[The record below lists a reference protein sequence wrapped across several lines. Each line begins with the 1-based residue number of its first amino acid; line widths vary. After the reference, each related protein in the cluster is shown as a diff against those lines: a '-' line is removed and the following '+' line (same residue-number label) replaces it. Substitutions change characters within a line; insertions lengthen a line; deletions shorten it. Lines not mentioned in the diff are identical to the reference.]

1 MVDALRPEWD
11 RSEDGAQDLLLLDSL
26 PGVGPAGVQRLARSF
41 GGAAQAR
48 RARFRDFAAI
58 AGVEAARARRRRDL
72 ADQVDRALTQAH
84 ELGMTVATWGSSWYP
99 DELLHLTDPPPLLFL
114 RGRVELLAR
123 RPAVTIVG
131 SRRVT
136 TRGRD
141 VSRTIGRKLAQAG
154 AVVVSGL
161 ALGTDGQAHRG
172 ALEAGGDTIAV
183 LGAGADVSYPRTHAR
198 LHHAMAERG
207 LLVTEFAPGTKA
219 APYHFPRRN
228 RVLAAL
234 GVDGVV
240 VVEAGERSG
249 SLITVDHA
257 LDLGRD
263 VWAVPGPIDG
273 PACAGSNQLVADGA
287 RALVSIGDFVGT
299 VAEPARGGSHGSSS
313 TRPMEHRPTGTS
325 SEEVVL
331 RSLSKEAL
339 PASEVAV
346 RCGQSVSDVLAALT
360 TLELSGRVVRL
371 PGLRYRRAA

>member
-1 MVDALRPEWD
+1 MVGTLTPQWD
-11 RSEDGAQDLLLLDSL
+11 RSEDRAQDLLLLDSL

-58 AGVEAARARRRRDL
+58 AGADAARARARRDL
-72 ADQVDRALTQAH
+72 ADQVDRALAQAH
-84 ELGMTVATWGSSWYP
+84 ELDMSVVTWGSTWYP
-99 DELLHLTDPPPLLFL
+99 DELLHLADPPPLLFL
-114 RGRVELLAR
+114 RGRIELLAL

-141 VSRTIGRKLAQAG
+141 VSRTLGRKLAEAG
-154 AVVVSGL
+154 SVVVSGL

-183 LGAGADVSYPRTHAR
+183 LGAGADVSYPRTHTR
-198 LHHAMAERG
+198 LHQVMAERG

-234 GVDGVV
+234 GVDAVV

-273 PACAGSNQLVADGA
+273 SACAGSNRLLADGA

-299 VAEPARGGSHGSSS
+299 VVEPMRGESHASSCAK
-313 TRPMEHRPTGTS
+313 PVEDRPTGTS
-325 SEEVVL
+325 SEELVL
-331 RSLSKEAL
+331 RSLSNDAL

-346 RCGQSVSDVLAALT
+346 LCGQSVSDVLAALT